1 MVVTAVVRF
10 SNQPDETLTGS
21 EHAIRSKAAS
31 LIRESNVVS
40 ITFNSPAGFD
50 SLLIAQEARKY
61 TKIEYIR
68 TFRRLY
74 GDKYG
79 LRESKEAIEQLFPEF
94 RPIGNTPPQC

>member
-10 SNQPDETLTGS
+10 SNQSDETLTGS

-50 SLLIAQEARKY
+50 PVLIAQEAEKH
-61 TKIEYIR
+61 TKIDYIKA
-68 TFRRLY
+68 FRRLY
-74 GDKYG
+74 GDKYSI
-79 LRESKEAIEQLFPEF
+79 REYKEVIEQLFPEF
-94 RPIGNTPPQC
+94 RPIGYTPP